1 MRIKNVTKIICT
13 LSILTMI
20 FSTVGSIEVFASE
33 DDIIANDSDIKVT
46 NSDSA
51 EDTEVADEESDE
63 DVDTGCGTKPNDE
76 QSSIEGVIPN
86 GIVIGD
92 TDVSGKSAEDAQK
105 IVDDYVSQYEGIE
118 FELTVEKNVLE
129 ADTEDIG
136 LCVKNQDVVEKAV
149 NYGNEGNLVE
159 RYKASS
165 DLANNKGKTFDL
177 SLTADVGSAA
187 AFLEDNKA
195 TLVTEAVDNTVKREN
210 GKFVFVEGTPGT
222 ALKTGKSA
230 MKIADYIE
238 DNWDGKGAS
247 IEMLTEDDVPEG
259 TEEELSQ
266 INDLL
271 AGFSTNFGTVDNG
284 RTRNVKVGAS
294 KLDGLVVYP
303 GQTVSVSDT
312 IGPTTAENGY
322 FLAGSYENGTT
333 VETYGGG
340 ICQVSS
346 TLYNAVIRAELEVV
360 TRSAHSMIV
369 NYVEPSMDAA
379 IAEGI
384 KDFQFKNNGE
394 YPIYIEGYTSDGNL
408 YFNIYGK
415 ETRPANRKVEFVSEV
430 TAMEDPGK
438 QFVPV
443 EEQPIGY
450 VETTTKAHI
459 GYTARL
465 WKIEYVDGVET
476 SRKIFN
482 NSKYKPA
489 KEIVSIGVGTAN
501 PDAKNAV
508 LGAIATNDEVI
519 IMDAV
524 AKNNDGAV
532 AAQQAADQQAA
543 QQAAQQQAAQ
553 QAAQQQA
560 AQQAADEE
568 ARRKAAEEQQAQQ
581 AATQANQATATP

>member
-51 EDTEVADEESDE
+51 EDTEVADEESGE

-76 QSSIEGVIPN
+76 QSSIDGVISN

-92 TDVSGKSAEDAQK
+92 TDVLGKSAEDAQK

-118 FELTVEKNVLE
+118 FELTVEENVLE

-187 AFLEDNKA
+187 SFLEANKA
-195 TLVTEAVDNTVKREN
+195 TLVTEAVDNTVKRQN

-247 IEMLTEDDVPEG
+247 IEMLTEDDTPEG

-266 INDLL
+266 IKDLL

-303 GQTVSVSDT
+303 GQTVSVADT
-312 IGPTTAENGY
+312 IGPTTEENGY

-379 IAEGI
+379 IADGI

-443 EEQPIGY
+443 EDKPIGY

-508 LGAIATNDEVI
+508 LGAIATNDEAI

-524 AKNNDGAV
+524 AKNNDGAIV
-532 AAQQAADQQAA
+532 AA

-553 QAAQQQA
+553 QAAEQQA
-560 AQQAADEE
+560 AQQAA
-568 ARRKAAEEQQAQQ
+568 AQQ
-581 AATQANQATATP
+581 AAAQASAQQQAEIQQQQAAAQMNQPATTP

>member
-136 LCVKNQDVVEKAV
+136 LCVKNQDVVKKAV

-165 DLANNKGKTFDL
+165 DLANNKGKTFNL

-379 IAEGI
+379 IADGI

-443 EEQPIGY
+443 EDKPIGY

-508 LGAIATNDEVI
+508 LGAIATNDEAI

-524 AKNNDGAV
+524 AKNNDGAIV
-532 AAQQAADQQAA
+532 AA

-553 QAAQQQA
+553 QAAEQQA
-560 AQQAADEE
+560 AQQAA
-568 ARRKAAEEQQAQQ
+568 AQQ
-581 AATQANQATATP
+581 AAAQASAQQQAEIQQQQAAAQMNQPATTP